1 VVVLWVWVGVAVLS
15 VVVLGGLVY
24 GVLGA
29 LKRLSGEMAALDRD
43 LRPVLTE
50 VQKTLARVAE
60 AGGHGAQPRHRP

>member
-29 LKRLSGEMAALDRD
+29 LKRLAGEMAALDRD
-43 LRPVLTE
+43 LRPVLGE
-50 VQKTLARVAE
+50 VQKTLARLAE
-60 AGGHGAQPRHRP
+60 VSSRS